1 MAGEGPLLLVPG
13 PPVPGQGPAVVK
25 ALITSP
31 ALEWLQARVADE
43 VRPQLSLRSKFLVT
57 VASLLLPSLHIAGI
71 VHPLVIS
78 QEGFLLKGFLTSFTF
93 EPQYH
98 LTVRF

>member
-1 MAGEGPLLLVPG
+1 M
-13 PPVPGQGPAVVK
+13 PGQGPAVVK

-71 VHPLVIS
+71 VHPLV
-78 QEGFLLKGFLTSFTF
+78 LLKGFLTSFTF